1 MHTTNLLLLSHFG
14 IKKQLV
20 VNLLGM
26 TDESI
31 FHENLRQRL
40 YDQIGVNASGL
51 ESLGLLED
59 KPIDKYSTPLD
70 TLSNYLSKRLAFSN
84 PTTHP

>member
-1 MHTTNLLLLSHFG
+1 M
-14 IKKQLV
+14 
-20 VNLLGM
+20 GM

-59 KPIDKYSTPLD
+59 TLIDKQITPLD
-70 TLSNYLSKRLAFSN
+70 TLSNYLSKRLAFGKQYLK
-84 PTTHP
+84 